1 MKEVMAIIRMG
12 KMNQTKRALADA
24 GISSMTAKEALGRGK
39 GMVDFR
45 LLEGAGKGHE
55 EAIALLGQDN
65 HLVPNRVLSVV
76 VHEEMVERTV
86 ATLIRCNQTGQ
97 HGDGKI
103 FVLPVDEVR
112 RIRTSEPGD
121 SLLDR

>member
-1 MKEVMAIIRMG
+1 
-12 KMNQTKRALADA
+12 
-24 GISSMTAKEALGRGK
+24 MTAKEALGRGK

-65 HLVPNRVLSVV
+65 HLVPNRVLSIV
-76 VHEEMVERTV
+76 VHEDLLERTV

>member
-65 HLVPNRVLSVV
+65 HLVPNRVLSIV
-76 VHEEMVERTV
+76 VHEDLLERTV

>member
-1 MKEVMAIIRMG
+1 MKEIMAVIRMNM
-12 KMNQTKRALADA
+12 MNKTKRALAEA

-45 LLEGAGKGHE
+45 LLEGAGAGQA
-55 EAIALLGQDN
+55 EAIALLGQDD
-65 HLVPNRVLSVV
+65 HLQPNRVLSVV
-76 VHEEMVERTV
+76 VHEEMLERAV
-86 ATLIRCNQTGQ
+86 AAVIACNQTGN

-103 FVLPVDEVR
+103 FVLPVTEVR

>member
-1 MKEVMAIIRMG
+1 MKEIMAVIRMN
-12 KMNQTKRALADA
+12 KMNKTKRALSDA

-65 HLVPNRVLSVV
+65 HLMPNRVLSVL
-76 VHEEMVERTV
+76 VHEEIVDRAV
-86 ATLIRCNQTGQ
+86 SVLIRCNHTGN

-103 FVLPVDEVR
+103 FVLPVAEVR

>member
-24 GISSMTAKEALGRGK
+24 GISSMTAKEALGRGQ

-45 LLEGAGKGHE
+45 LLEGAGKGHA

-65 HLVPNRVLSVV
+65 HLVPNRVLSLV